1 MSSVTIISAA
11 VLFFIVAAFLYYQS
25 RSGSEGFENSG
36 NVAGRPFNR
45 NNYDKVPADLAQAP
59 KSNPDG
65 TIPQSSQ
72 KPVGIPGGGA
82 PREAKAG
89 KQDIQELIVQITTWL
104 EGATRQ
110 ETDEF
115 MSLTPTQRDQRIK
128 YQSRREAL
136 MTQLETGMI
145 EETYAIVA
153 AETLRIRKE
162 NDVWRRLTPSIDRI
176 QSFGLT
182 GDPNAYLTRDQF
194 DEFYSLF
201 NAALKELTVLV
212 QPDSI
217 QRVRIMQL
225 QVIRQELGDTIR
237 RGETPVIQM
246 AAASRF
252 LQTMLK
258 ADQPLPTLISMGRPP
273 AAVEEADDV
282 LRDIRNMRVDLII
295 MVDPASQQ
303 IKAALDKL
311 TRQLSSKEIR
321 PCDARS
327 YMAEL
332 KNRRA
337 ESFVGGRPINPGGW
351 NPEENPLPDW
361 VVYEE
366 KPVLRPSYDPKNLIK
381 RAHTLCDQVREAF
394 PGDAEALGCQ
404 EVKDCYEAETVI
416 NTVCDRIRYS
426 VPTVSTAQFNCPV
439 RGQNV

>member
-1 MSSVTIISAA
+1 MSSITIISAA
-11 VLFFIVAAFLYYQS
+11 VLFFVVAAFLYYQS
-25 RSGSEGFENSG
+25 RVEAFEV

-45 NNYDKVPADLAQAP
+45 DTEYDKVPADLAQAP
-59 KSNPDG
+59 RSSPDG
-65 TIPQSSQ
+65 TIPQPMQ

-104 EGATRQ
+104 EGATLQ

-115 MSLTPTQRDQRIK
+115 MSLTPTQRDQRIR

-136 MTQLETGMI
+136 MTQLETGLI

-162 NDVWRRLTPSIDRI
+162 NDIWRRLTPSIDRI
-176 QSFGLT
+176 HSFGLT

-201 NAALKELTVLV
+201 NTALKELTNLV

-217 QRVRIMQL
+217 QRVRTMQL
-225 QVIRQELGDTIR
+225 QVIRQELGNVIR
-237 RGETPVIQM
+237 RGETPPILM
-246 AAASRF
+246 SAASRF

-258 ADQPLPTLISMGRPP
+258 ADQPLPTLISMDSPP
-273 AAVEEADDV
+273 PDVVERADDV
-282 LRDIRNMRVDLII
+282 LRDIRDMRVDLVILY
-295 MVDPASQQ
+295 DPASQQ

-311 TRQLSSKEIR
+311 TRQLQTKEIR

-332 KNRRA
+332 KNRRT
-337 ESFVGGRPINPGGW
+337 ETFVGGRPINPGGW

-361 VVYEE
+361 IVYEE
-366 KPVLRPSYDPKNLIK
+366 VERKPSYDPKNLIK
-381 RAHTLCDQVREAF
+381 RAKTLCNQVREAF

-426 VPTVSTAQFNCPV
+426 VPTVSTAQFNCPA